1 MIGTALAVSQAARRS
16 PWTVVT
22 VLAALAVCCGLSWA
36 WGYSVGRSGVPT
48 AVAAEREKQTTAK
61 AREVEDAQQ
70 QYREAVRLG
79 DLASGQLRADL
90 AKRDRRISNLKQE
103 AQRAPHFVSSP
114 VCPEPGVVHLSVG
127 AVRLYDA
134 AIGGADQ
141 QLPASACGAAGG
153 ASAAGAAGA
162 SCEQPSAVTVDRF
175 HLVAQRNAELHG
187 ECMARLS
194 GLVEFLEAR
203 ERAAGVNS
211 AKGGGLSQ

>member
-16 PWTVVT
+16 PWTLVT

-70 QYREAVRLG
+70 QYREAVRMG
-79 DLASGQLRADL
+79 DQASGQLRAQL
-90 AKRDRRISNLKQE
+90 AQRERRITNMERE
-103 AQRAPHFVSSP
+103 AKHAPTLVSSP
-114 VCPEPGVVHLSVG
+114 VCPEPGAALLSVG

-141 QLPASACGAAGG
+141 QLPPGACGAAGD
-153 ASAAGAAGA
+153 ASSGGTAGAG
-162 SCEQPSAVTVDRF
+162 CEQPSAVTVDRF

-203 ERAAGVNS
+203 ERAAGINS
-211 AKGGGLSQ
+211 ANGGGLSE